1 MKDTSN
7 PRTIS
12 FVATENLFKALE
24 QKAQKEERSIS
35 WLIRK
40 AIEEYLAESK

>member
-24 QKAQKEERSIS
+24 DKAQKEDRSVS

-40 AIEEYLAESK
+40 AIEEYLAKK